1 MAARQEPQNVG
12 MCNKSTKQQNKTK
25 QKTQKQK
32 GLSLVSPPSL
42 QSLKIQS
49 LMQESHNTQDFYRL

>member
-12 MCNKSTKQQNKTK
+12 MCNKAQNNKTK

-32 GLSLVSPPSL
+32 CLSLVSPPSL

>member
-25 QKTQKQK
+25 QQKQK